1 MWKFHFWI
9 VDRAIL
15 KNLSLSGGGGRLE
28 GYLKSV
34 KEQNEKTGNLTLTWG
49 GGEGGRVLTL
59 TPVIKNTWSRDAGGG
74 KDGIIFSKS

>member
-1 MWKFHFWI
+1 M
-9 VDRAIL
+9 
-15 KNLSLSGGGGRLE
+15 GGGG
-28 GYLKSV
+28 GGV
-34 KEQNEKTGNLTLTWG
+34 